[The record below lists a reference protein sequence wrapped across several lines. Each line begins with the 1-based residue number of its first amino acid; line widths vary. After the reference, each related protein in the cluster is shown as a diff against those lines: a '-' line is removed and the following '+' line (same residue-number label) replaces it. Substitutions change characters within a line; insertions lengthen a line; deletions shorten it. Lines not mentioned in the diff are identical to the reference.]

1 MKETLLLEGIA
12 KYYRFMP
19 HKNNRKKIVIDNV
32 VLAEWIR
39 KGIEKSEMMH
49 KMNSKNKILSPQDFI
64 RGKKVKMM
72 LVGEE
77 DG

>member
-1 MKETLLLEGIA
+1 MKDTLLLEGIA

-32 VLAEWIR
+32 ILADWIR
-39 KGIEKSEMMH
+39 HEISKSEMKH
-49 KMNSKNKILSPQDFI
+49 EMNSKNKILTPQDFI
-64 RGKKVKMM
+64 RGKKVKIM